1 MKSKSIFSIIF
12 VIALLT
18 ISIFAAGC
26 ADNGSTVDE
35 TPTAT
40 PTQAPTEQ
48 PTLEPTVEPTV
59 EPTEEPTATAAE
71 GIEVPNIARLSAYQ
85 ILPAGGMEINVG
97 ETLTFRN
104 FDTLKR
110 TYVLISEDNLWEE
123 DPTLIYMRTVNYTFT
138 ETGTYTFY
146 VQPADTKK
154 WTLTVV

>member
-1 MKSKSIFSIIF
+1 MKSKSIFSIIL

-26 ADNGSTVDE
+26 AENGSTVDE

-48 PTLEPTVEPTV
+48 PTV
-59 EPTEEPTATAAE
+59 EPTEEPTATATATATDTDTE
-71 GIEVPNIARLSAYQ
+71 GIEVPNIARISAYQ

-110 TYVLISEDNLWEE
+110 RFVLISEDNLWEE
-123 DPTLIYMRTVNYTFT
+123 NPSLNYMRTVNYTFT

-146 VQPADTKK
+146 VQPADAKK

>member
-1 MKSKSIFSIIF
+1 MKSKSIFSIIL

-26 ADNGSTVDE
+26 AENGSTVDE

-48 PTLEPTVEPTV
+48 PTV
-59 EPTEEPTATAAE
+59 EPTEEPTATATATDTDTE
-71 GIEVPNIARLSAYQ
+71 GIEVPNIARISAYQ

-110 TYVLISEDNLWEE
+110 RFVLISEDNLWEE
-123 DPTLIYMRTVNYTFT
+123 NPSLNYMRTVNYTFT

-146 VQPADTKK
+146 VQPADAKK

>member
-1 MKSKSIFSIIF
+1 MKSKSIFSIIL

-26 ADNGSTVDE
+26 AENGSTVDE

-48 PTLEPTVEPTV
+48 PTV
-59 EPTEEPTATAAE
+59 EPTEEPTATATATDTDTE
-71 GIEVPNIARLSAYQ
+71 GIEVPNIARISAYQ

-110 TYVLISEDNLWEE
+110 KFVLISEDNLWEE
-123 DPTLIYMRTVNYTFT
+123 DPTLNYMRTVNYTFT

-146 VQPADTKK
+146 VQPADAKK

>member
-48 PTLEPTVEPTV
+48 PTVEPTV
-59 EPTEEPTATAAE
+59 EPTEEPTATDAE

>member
-1 MKSKSIFSIIF
+1 MKSKSIFSIIL

-26 ADNGSTVDE
+26 AENSSTVDE

-48 PTLEPTVEPTV
+48 PTV
-59 EPTEEPTATAAE
+59 EPTEEPTATATATDTDTE
-71 GIEVPNIARLSAYQ
+71 GIEVPNIARISAYQ

-110 TYVLISEDNLWEE
+110 RFVLISEDNLWEE
-123 DPTLIYMRTVNYTFT
+123 NPSLNYMRTVNYTFT

-146 VQPADTKK
+146 VQPADAKK

>member
-1 MKSKSIFSIIF
+1 MKSKSIFSIIL
-12 VIALLT
+12 VTALLT

-26 ADNGSTVDE
+26 ADNGSDVYV

-48 PTLEPTVEPTV
+48 PTV
-59 EPTEEPTATAAE
+59 EPTEEPTATATE
-71 GIEVPNIARLSAYQ
+71 GTEVPNIARLQAYQ

-110 TYVLISEDNLWEE
+110 KFVLISEDNLWEE
-123 DPTLIYMRTVNYTFT
+123 DPSLNYMRTVNYTFT
-138 ETGTYTFY
+138 EQGTYTFY
-146 VQPADTKK
+146 VQPANTKK
-154 WTLTVV
+154 WILTVV

>member
-48 PTLEPTVEPTV
+48 PTVEPTV
-59 EPTEEPTATAAE
+59 EPTEEPTATATE
-71 GIEVPNIARLSAYQ
+71 GIEVLNIARLSAYQ

-110 TYVLISEDNLWEE
+110 KFVLISEDNLWEE
-123 DPTLIYMRTVNYTFT
+123 DPTLNYMRTVNYTFT

-146 VQPADTKK
+146 VQPADAKK

>member
-1 MKSKSIFSIIF
+1 MKSNSIFSVICIIT
-12 VIALLT
+12 LLT

-26 ADNGSTVDE
+26 VDNEYEVDE

-48 PTLEPTVEPTV
+48 PTI
-59 EPTEEPTATAAE
+59 EPTEEPTATATE

-110 TYVLISEDNLWEE
+110 KFVLISEDNLWEE
-123 DPTLIYMRTVNYTFT
+123 DPTLNYMRTVNYTFT

-146 VQPADTKK
+146 VQPADAKK